1 MKRSWWLLPFGY
13 LALGLG
19 LVGIAVPLL
28 PTTPFII
35 LSAWCFA
42 RSSPRMEAWLLRQKH
57 LGPMLSRWRE
67 HGAISLHAKLLAT
80 ASIIL
85 LFGLSLLA
93 MELHFLLQ
101 VGLVLIALSVLGF
114 LWTRPTHPRDEKHS

>member
-13 LALGLG
+13 LTLGLG
-19 LVGIAVPLL
+19 LIGIALPLL

-67 HGAISLHAKLLAT
+67 HGAISLSAKLLAT
-80 ASIIL
+80 ASIAL
-85 LFGLSLLA
+85 LFGISLLA
-93 MELHFLLQ
+93 MEWHYLIQ
-101 VGLVLIALSVLGF
+101 AGLVLIALSVLGF
-114 LWTRPTHPRDEKHS
+114 IWSRPRSPN